1 MRLEQHPPSPSQL
14 PPPHADLQFLSMKEV
29 CALTGYSRTHIYRLE
44 RAGTFPR
51 RRKMGLSKI
60 GFLKVEFEGW
70 VRSRPVPDLP
80 PDLDE

>member
-1 MRLEQHPPSPSQL
+1 MRLDQHPPSQPPTPL
-14 PPPHADLQFLSMKEV
+14 PHSHLQFLSMKEV

-70 VRSRPVPDLP
+70 VLSRPVPDLP
-80 PDLDE
+80 SDLDE